1 MKFRAVEE
9 FSEDERYLFFD
20 DAGSI
25 ILHADFVF
33 IFADGFDVD
42 PDDTEYRLN
51 AGIEGVID
59 GFFDGG
65 EQGFAWV
72 IEAEQMSVLGE
83 KLADGYFFLGP
94 MVYAVPYPPQRIG
107 VCVIRVCSIQTCGIL

>member
-1 MKFRAVEE
+1 
-9 FSEDERYLFFD
+9 
-20 DAGSI
+20 
-25 ILHADFVF
+25 LHADFVF
-33 IFADGFDVD
+33 VFTDGFDMN
-42 PDDTEYRLN
+42 PDFGQDSAFF

-83 KLADGYFFLGP
+83 KLADGYFLLGLCH
-94 MVYAVPYPPQRIG
+94 VL
-107 VCVIRVCSIQTCGIL
+107 CGGSAFA